1 MKMELKCLK
10 FKYKYESGQILI
22 TEIDGTELDTPF
34 KPLSRL
40 ELIVKKYD
48 YNLLRKSE
56 WTNDRINDPDY
67 GVANEF
73 SRGNYVINSLTGNF
87 HYLGYQIFSDD
98 IMMNFVKP
106 IDLNE
111 DLLKKIGFMEIDK
124 GFFRFKDTDFTLDYT
139 EDLGYVTEQG
149 TPINHL
155 HRLQNYFKFLSNF
168 DIVLKYPFGYFNIL
182 LKDL

>member
-1 MKMELKCLK
+1 
-10 FKYKYESGQILI
+10 
-22 TEIDGTELDTPF
+22 
-34 KPLSRL
+34 
-40 ELIVKKYD
+40 
-48 YNLLRKSE
+48 
-56 WTNDRINDPDY
+56 
-67 GVANEF
+67 
-73 SRGNYVINSLTGNF
+73 
-87 HYLGYQIFSDD
+87 
-98 IMMNFVKP
+98 MNFVKP

-149 TPINHL
+149 IPINHL